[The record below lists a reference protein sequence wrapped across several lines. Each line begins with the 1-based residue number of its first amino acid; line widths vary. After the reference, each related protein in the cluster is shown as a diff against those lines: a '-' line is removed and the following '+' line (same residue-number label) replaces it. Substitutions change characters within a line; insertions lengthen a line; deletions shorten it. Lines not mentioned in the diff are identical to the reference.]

1 MLLSLTVKNYALIN
15 YVHIQL
21 DTGLNIITG
30 ETGAGK
36 SILLGAL
43 GLILGKR
50 ADSSIVQNKDEKCYV
65 EGIFTY
71 NNANIDQLLL
81 EQDIENNDGELIIR
95 RELSPQGK
103 SRAFI
108 NDTPTTLDILQ
119 SLTSMLIDVHAQHET
134 QSITD
139 RDFFIPLI
147 DATALHTDE
156 VKRYQDLF
164 FTYKKNLNTLQQ
176 LVKNKEKIQQELD
189 FLHFQYQ
196 ELDIAL
202 QNTEN
207 YGALEEEL
215 QRLEY
220 ATTIQEW
227 IAQVRQ
233 LLYDGENNFYDLNN
247 QLIKII
253 TQINAFTKNYDT
265 IIQLL
270 EQLYI
275 EIKPLQRQL
284 QHDEIALQSN
294 PERVQELQDKQN
306 QINKLLQKHHSID
319 IHALRQ
325 LHSELSSKIAHIA
338 HDEETIQQLATE
350 TDSQHTELSQL
361 AKRITHER
369 NAVLPH
375 FEVQINTLVEQ
386 LGMPYGKIMM
396 QLTPLPSL
404 NQWGADMITLLFAPN
419 KGSIFQPLEEVGSGG
434 EKSRLML
441 AIKSTTA
448 ASMNLPTLIF
458 DEIDT
463 GISGQVAIIV
473 GELLKKIA
481 HKHQIIAITHLPQV
495 AAKGSKHLFVYKD
508 HSGDISQTL
517 IKDLD
522 EEAKIENIASMLS
535 GDVITDAARLQAKH
549 LMEL

>member
-71 NNANIDQLLL
+71 NNANIDQLLI

-361 AKRITHER
+361 AKRITNER

>member
-361 AKRITHER
+361 AKRITNER

-448 ASMNLPTLIF
+448 ANMNLPTLIF

>member
-361 AKRITHER
+361 AKRITNER